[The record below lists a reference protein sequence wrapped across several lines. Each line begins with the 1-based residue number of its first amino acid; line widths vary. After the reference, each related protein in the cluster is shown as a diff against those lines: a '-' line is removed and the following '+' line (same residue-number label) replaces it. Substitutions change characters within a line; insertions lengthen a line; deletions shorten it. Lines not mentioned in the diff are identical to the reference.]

1 MTTFEKHYI
10 GKGTQVA
17 NLDIVKVVLPFEG
30 IEAAVFENKDG
41 VKYLSFEIARLKEA
55 DKFGRTHTCYFQ
67 TKVQPEESKDKEP
80 AAQPKKKAGKASKKM
95 QSQPEPED
103 DLPY

>member
-17 NLDIVKVVLPFEG
+17 NLDIVKVVLPVEGLQAATFE
-30 IEAAVFENKDG
+30 KDG
-41 VKYLSFEIARLKEA
+41 IKYLSFEIAKMKSP

-67 TKVQPEESKDKEP
+67 TKVYTEDAQTPEHEK
-80 AAQPKKKAGKASKKM
+80 QPKVKKPSKKIK
-95 QSQPEPED
+95 PVEENED
-103 DLPY
+103 DLPF